1 VISNLVTGYFIQ
13 WEMPV
18 GWEDVPAAVIR
29 NTGFDLPP
37 YFDINKAQAVLDT
50 IVAFASD
57 DDAFRLVGRPVS
69 INQE

>member
-13 WEMPV
+13 RDGWG
-18 GWEDVPAAVIR
+18 GWEDVPAGVIR
-29 NTGFDLPP
+29 TTGFDLPP

-57 DDAFRLVGRPVS
+57 DDTFRLVGRPVS